1 MVTSQAAANGHAAT
15 STPGTAAASG
25 ASDSAG
31 GPPRT
36 AEELL
41 RRAEALIPVLRA
53 ASEDIEQARML
64 PAEVVAHLRH
74 AGAFRMGV
82 SPERGGP
89 GLNSIQQTL
98 FVETLARGDASAAWC
113 AMIGMDTPLYAQ
125 FLPESVA
132 REELSDP
139 DIVTAGLILPLG
151 RAERVPGGYRV
162 TGRWQFGSGIT
173 HADWVVAGC
182 FVYSDGRPEPGPP
195 GTPGHWRVMLARRE
209 EFEILDTWYTTGLAG
224 SGSRDYRAK
233 DLFVPED
240 HSFSLGAPRVPGP
253 DATPEAILRNMPGVP
268 LGVARAALDHVREL
282 AAGRTDRATDT
293 PWANTYRVQM
303 AIAESEMEL
312 GAARHAVYGSLRRQ
326 MDLFAAGGEM
336 GPDERVDTVLAR
348 VNAFRVARTVVA
360 RLYDLVAT
368 TAIYRPSPLDRWLRD
383 LTTMRQHVIAQD
395 QVLQSAG
402 AHLLGGTPHN
412 PFSLGFVA

>member
-1 MVTSQAAANGHAAT
+1 MVTSKAAANGHAV
-15 STPGTAAASG
+15 TA
-25 ASDSAG
+25 
-31 GPPRT
+31 GPVT

-53 ASEDIEQARML
+53 ASENIEQARML
-64 PAEVVAHLRH
+64 PAEVVEHLRD
-74 AGAFRMGV
+74 AGAFRVGV
-82 SPERGGP
+82 PVELGGP
-89 GLNSIQQTL
+89 GLDSVQQTL

-162 TGRWQFGSGIT
+162 TGRWGFGSGIT

-182 FVYSDGRPEPGPP
+182 FVHQDGRPEPGPGGAP
-195 GTPGHWRVMLARRE
+195 LHWRIMLARRE
-209 EFEILDTWYTTGLAG
+209 EFEILDTWHTTGLAG
-224 SGSRDYRAK
+224 SGSRDYQAK
-233 DLFVPED
+233 DLFVPEH
-240 HSFSLGAPRVPGP
+240 HSFSLGSPRTPGP
-253 DATPEAILRNMPGVP
+253 SATPEAILRNMPGVP
-268 LGVARAALDHVREL
+268 LGVARAALDHVRGL
-282 AAGRTDRATDT
+282 AADRTDRATGT
-293 PWANTYRVQM
+293 PWADTYRVQL
-303 AIAESEMEL
+303 AVAESEMEL

-326 MDLFAAGGEM
+326 MEIFEAGGEM
-336 GPDERVDTVLAR
+336 GPDDRVDTVLAR
-348 VNAFRVARTVVA
+348 VNAFRVARTIVT

-368 TAIYRPSPLDRWLRD
+368 TAIYRPSPMDRWLRD

-412 PFSLGFVA
+412 PFSLGIVA

>member
-1 MVTSQAAANGHAAT
+1 MTTSQAAAVRRPAT
-15 STPGTAAASG
+15 SRPVA
-25 ASDSAG
+25 
-31 GPPRT
+31 PVT
-36 AEELL
+36 AEELF
-41 RRAEALIPVLRA
+41 RRAEDLVPVLRA
-53 ASEDIEQARML
+53 AAEDIERARRL
-64 PAEVVAHLRH
+64 PAAVVEQLRD
-74 AGAFRMGV
+74 AGVFRMGV
-82 SPERGGP
+82 PAEKGGP
-89 GLNSIQQTL
+89 GLDSVQQTEV
-98 FVETLARGDASAAWC
+98 VEILARGDASAAWC

-132 REELSDP
+132 RDELGDP

-151 RAERVPGGYRV
+151 RADRVPGGYRV

-182 FVYSDGRPEPGPP
+182 FVHRDGRPEPGPE
-195 GTPGHWRVMLARRE
+195 GAPGHWRIMLARRE
-209 EFEILDTWYTTGLAG
+209 EFEILDTWHTTGLAG
-224 SGSRDYRAK
+224 SGSCDYQAQ
-233 DLFVPED
+233 DLFVPEE
-240 HSFSLGAPRVPGP
+240 HTFSLGHPRTPGP
-253 DATPEAILRNMPGVP
+253 HATPEAILRNMPGVP

-293 PWANTYRVQM
+293 PWADTYRVQL
-303 AIAESEMEL
+303 AVAESEMEL

-326 MDLFAAGGEM
+326 AQLIDSGGEL
-336 GPDERVDTVLAR
+336 GRDDRVDTVLAR
-348 VNAFRVARTVVA
+348 VNAFRVARTIVG

-368 TAIYRPSPLDRWLRD
+368 TAVYRPSPLDRWLRD

-412 PFSLGFVA
+412 PFSLGIVA